1 MLDYNVALTEYV
13 ADAILQERIREA
25 EARRRVL
32 RDRKQR
38 RRERRLRHRGVDGA
52 TLQLDQLMAARRI

>member
-1 MLDYNVALTEYV
+1 MLDYNVALAEYV

-32 RDRKQR
+32 RDRKLR
-38 RRERRLRHRGVDGA
+38 RRERRLRHRGTDGA